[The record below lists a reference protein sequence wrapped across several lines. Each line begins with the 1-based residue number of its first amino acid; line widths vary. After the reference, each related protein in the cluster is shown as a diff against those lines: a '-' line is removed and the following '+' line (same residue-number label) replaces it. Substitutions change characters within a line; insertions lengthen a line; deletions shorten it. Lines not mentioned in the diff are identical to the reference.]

1 MFRGKGR
8 WVLGVAAT
16 LAIAA
21 PQVSHGQDAHYWTD
35 QLGNRAQLLGGA
47 VIGSDENLS
56 SVFYNPGR
64 IGRGV
69 NPELIITGNIFEL
82 EQLSVEEGEPPNR
95 EIDQLRFRG
104 LPSLFAGEVYGRWL
118 GKNRLAY
125 SFFTRN
131 DAGFRSTERFGD
143 TFAPGEFDF
152 EFFEDEVQIDSS
164 LSEGWAGLTWARPV
178 GPKQGVGVSTFVAVR
193 NDRTSVT
200 AIRQAIFESGD
211 LGIRYDNQ
219 DLDYHN
225 WRLLWKAGYST
236 TFESWRLGATLTTPS
251 ISLFG
256 SGSVNLDDS
265 LVTTGETDGID
276 DRIVSNSQDD
286 LSATYKSPVS
296 IGLGASRDFKS
307 WSFHFSMEWFDSVSP
322 YTVVDAEPFVNQETG
337 EIFEPDI
344 VHALDSVTN
353 FAFGYEKLFK
363 NGNRAYGSFRS
374 DFSAAPDQGKSNLT
388 VTDWDLWHLGGGL
401 SFGVGK
407 TAMTLGAIFA
417 FGNSEPSPILND
429 PDDELRLGFNRLT
442 FIIGFDLPTKPR
454 AQDVEASEE

>member
-1 MFRGKGR
+1 MLREKSWR
-8 WVLGVAAT
+8 VLVVIAV
-16 LAIAA
+16 LAIVA
-21 PQVSHGQDAHYWTD
+21 PPTSMAQDSHYWTD

-47 VIGSDENLS
+47 VIGSDENMS
-56 SVFYNPGR
+56 AVYYNPGR

-82 EQLSVEEGEPPNR
+82 EQLSVKEDEPPGR
-95 EIDQLRFRG
+95 EVDQLRFRG

-125 SFFTRN
+125 SFFTRT
-131 DAGFRSTERFGD
+131 DAGFRSTERFGE
-143 TFAPGEFDF
+143 TFAPGEFNFD
-152 EFFEDEVQIDSS
+152 FFEDELQIDSS
-164 LSEGWAGLTWARPV
+164 LNESWAGLTWGRPV
-178 GPKQGVGVSTFVAVR
+178 GPRQGVGVSTFVAVR
-193 NDRTSVT
+193 NDRSRVT

-211 LGIRYDNQ
+211 LGIRFDNQ
-219 DLDYHN
+219 DLDYYN

-236 TFESWRLGATLTTPS
+236 TFEGWRLGATLTTPS

-265 LVTTGETDGID
+265 LVVTGDSENFDN
-276 DRIVSNSQDD
+276 RIISNSQSD

-322 YTVVDAEPFVNQETG
+322 YTVVDAEPFVNQDTG

-353 FAFGYEKLFK
+353 FALGYEKRFK

-374 DFSAAPDQGKSNLT
+374 DFSAAPDRGESNLAI
-388 VTDWDLWHLGGGL
+388 TDWDLWHLGGGL
-401 SFGVGK
+401 SFGIGK
-407 TAMTLGAIFA
+407 TDMTIGAIYA

-429 PDDELRLGFNRLT
+429 PDDQVTLGFNRLT

-454 AQDVEASEE
+454 AQDVAGSDD